1 MRRAAALL
9 LLLAAACSTARS
21 TRPPSIPKPSLDVAL
36 INQLFF
42 GSGGEADATIEV
54 TVGNRGSVPITI
66 RRVEVSSPGML
77 EYELVPIAKEFHQ
90 TIAPGE
96 TKAVRVLTTARTD
109 SSRQIEPLMLR
120 AVLQIEGGGSTWR
133 EIVVRRY

>member
-1 MRRAAALL
+1 MRRAVVLL

-36 INQLFF
+36 THELYF
-42 GSGGEADATIEV
+42 SGGEADATIEV
-54 TVGNRGSVPITI
+54 TVGNRASVPITI
-66 RRVEVSSPGML
+66 RRVEISSPGML
-77 EYELVPIAKEFHQ
+77 QYELDTVVKEFRQ

-96 TKAVRVLTTARTD
+96 TRAVRLFTTARTD

-120 AVLQIEGGGSTWR
+120 AVLEIEGGGSTWR
-133 EIVVRRY
+133 EIVVRR